1 MGFFSRLF
9 PPRDDGRAAAD
20 DWTSLP
26 QGESSALA
34 LPAGAAAQLLTSL
47 DIDQA
52 IASHA
57 RWVPWLEQALHG
69 VVDAQLQPEVIERE
83 DCSELGQWLRGSG
96 QQALGHLPAF
106 DMLVRRN
113 RFFHTQAA
121 EMLTLIAADEPRQ
134 AEQAFKACRHASTQV
149 VLLLKELRR
158 GLVRNS

>member
-9 PPRDDGRAAAD
+9 PARADGRPAQE

-26 QGESSALA
+26 TGDASELV
-34 LPAGAAAQLLTSL
+34 LPGMDAAQLLTEL

-52 IASHA
+52 IASHE

-69 VVDAQLQPEVIERE
+69 VPDAQLQPELICRD
-83 DCSELGQWLRGSG
+83 DCSELGQWLHGSG
-96 QQALGHLPAF
+96 QQALGHIPAF

-121 EMLTLIAADEPRQ
+121 EMLTLRAAGDLRQ
-134 AEQAFKACRHASTQV
+134 AEQAFKSCRHASTQV

-158 GLVRNS
+158 GLARRS